1 MVVMRYINNKFL
13 LAISI
18 VFLHSNNCLSQLN
31 NLVPNSGFENINF
44 DRWNDF
50 YNTYQHC
57 EHWLSPNE
65 ATPDVNYEL
74 INTLNLN
81 KPFDRILLINLNQ
94 NLCAKSGLC
103 YGGLVLNVITP
114 TFKDTL
120 NNRYSEY
127 LQVKLKSKLK
137 KGKLYYIGFYTNYAS
152 NYIKD
157 GLIPNSIGIYLSDTA
172 FFQRN
177 SHTIN
182 LNPQILSTSEDI
194 LIDSIN
200 YRRIDGY
207 YFAKGTEECITIGNF
222 NKLEYSSARFSPNV
236 KIKVNS
242 TGDST
247 FFVSNQ
253 LVEAIFSYVNIDD
266 VFVYEVPENNIAFQ
280 DSVCIIKE
288 KENSIADKLFRI
300 HNKSV
305 MRLDADSI
313 ELNDSFKLNKLRFLY
328 GSEQISKIGIQ
339 ELKKIADFMRKNR
352 NLILEIMPQPPEG
365 EISKIDRDL
374 ILKRQKKIADQIRI
388 FGVSPDRISL
398 PDVKWFSK
406 KNIKP
411 NCMPEICTE
420 YYFKIK
426 TR

>member
-1 MVVMRYINNKFL
+1 M
-13 LAISI
+13 
-18 VFLHSNNCLSQLN
+18 
-31 NLVPNSGFENINF
+31 
-44 DRWNDF
+44 
-50 YNTYQHC
+50 
-57 EHWLSPNE
+57 
-65 ATPDVNYEL
+65 
-74 INTLNLN
+74 
-81 KPFDRILLINLNQ
+81 
-94 NLCAKSGLC
+94 
-103 YGGLVLNVITP
+103 
-114 TFKDTL
+114 
-120 NNRYSEY
+120 
-127 LQVKLKSKLK
+127 
-137 KGKLYYIGFYTNYAS
+137 
-152 NYIKD
+152 
-157 GLIPNSIGIYLSDTA
+157 
-172 FFQRN
+172 
-177 SHTIN
+177 HTIN
-182 LNPQILSTSEDI
+182 QNPQIQVTSEDI
-194 LIDSIN
+194 LYDSIN

-207 YFAKGTEECITIGNF
+207 YFAKGTEEYFTIGNF
-222 NKLEYSSARFSPNV
+222 KKLDYFSARFSPNV

-242 TGDST
+242 NGDST
-247 FFVSNQ
+247 FFVTNQ
-253 LVEAIFSYVNIDD
+253 LVEAILSYVNIDD
-266 VFVYEVPENNIAFQ
+266 VFLYEVPENYIAFQ
-280 DSVCIIKE
+280 DSICKIKQ